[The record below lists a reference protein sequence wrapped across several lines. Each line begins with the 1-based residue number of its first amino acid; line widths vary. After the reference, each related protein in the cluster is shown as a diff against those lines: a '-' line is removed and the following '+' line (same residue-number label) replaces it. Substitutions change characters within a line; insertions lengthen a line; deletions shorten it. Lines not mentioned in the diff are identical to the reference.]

1 MDEQRVQVA
10 GVRVNKGK
18 NGDNQHTSHQVLLV
32 PVMGKGGRR
41 EGWAGNTKLTEPGL
55 EATAGLLAVS
65 SWLAW

>member
-32 PVMGKGGRR
+32 PVMGDREVAGGVGRDTTR
-41 EGWAGNTKLTEPGL
+41 AANL
-55 EATAGLLAVS
+55 
-65 SWLAW
+65 